1 MGIGGGRSR
10 IRQDYTHSRPRGHRT
25 LTDHLELTI
34 AVQPQAVEAA
44 ADLLRRHAPAGVS
57 IEPPFQALDEDGNVA
72 FDSAS
77 PIQLRVWLPAGA
89 PDRSLDALRRD
100 LAELGDGVVQPL
112 RVRTVQDDSWA
123 DNWKEHFHVMR
134 IGRRIVLRPSWRTYE
149 AQPDDIVVE
158 IDPGQAFGTGQHAT
172 TRLCLEQIEQRLRP
186 GDTVLDIGSGSGI
199 LSTTAALLGAAQ
211 VDAIDID
218 PAAVRSTRENAER
231 NGVGALV
238 HIAQGS
244 LGNGWPFLEAA
255 ARRYDL
261 VLANLSGRIVRELA
275 QPLVA
280 SLATAGVALVSGI
293 IDEQETA
300 CAEALV
306 AAGGR
311 VSERYAE
318 DEWLLLA
325 VTRR

>member
-1 MGIGGGRSR
+1 M
-10 IRQDYTHSRPRGHRT
+10 
-25 LTDHLELTI
+25 
-34 AVQPQAVEAA
+34 QPQAVEAA

-57 IEPPFQALDEDGNVA
+57 IEPPFRALDEDGNVA

-77 PIQLRVWLPAGA
+77 PTQLRVWLPASA

-123 DNWKEHFHVMR
+123 DNWKEYFHVIR

-158 IDPGQAFGTGQHAT
+158 VDPGLAFGTGQHAT

-186 GDTVLDIGSGSGI
+186 GATVMDIGSGSGI
-199 LSTTAALLGAAQ
+199 LSTAAALLGAAQ

-218 PAAVRSTRENAER
+218 PAAVLATRENAER

-238 HIAQGS
+238 RIGQGS
-244 LGNGWPFLEAA
+244 LGDAWPFPEAA
-255 ARRYDL
+255 GGRYDL

-280 SLATAGVALVSGI
+280 SLATDGIALVSGI
-293 IDEQETA
+293 IDAQEAA
-300 CAEALV
+300 CVDALV
-306 AAGGR
+306 AATGR
-311 VSERYAE
+311 VGERCAE

-325 VTRR
+325 VTRGQ

>member
-1 MGIGGGRSR
+1 M
-10 IRQDYTHSRPRGHRT
+10 
-25 LTDHLELTI
+25 
-34 AVQPQAVEAA
+34 QPQAVEAA

-77 PIQLRVWLPAGA
+77 PTQLRVWLPAGG
-89 PDRSLDALRRD
+89 DDSDLDALRRD
-100 LAELGDGVVQPL
+100 LAELGDCIVQPL

-123 DNWKEHFHVMR
+123 DNWKEHFHVRR
-134 IGRRIVLRPSWRTYE
+134 IGRRIVLQPSWRTDE

-172 TRLCLEQIEQRLRP
+172 TRLCLEQIERRVRP

-199 LSTTAALLGAAQ
+199 LSTTAALLGADQ

-231 NGVGALV
+231 NGVQARV
-238 HIAQGS
+238 RVAQGS
-244 LGNGWPFLEAA
+244 LGGAWPFPEAEA
-255 ARRYDL
+255 GRYDL

-280 SLATAGVALVSGI
+280 SIAQDGVALVSGI
-293 IDEQETA
+293 IDEQEVA

-311 VSERYAE
+311 ISERSAE
-318 DEWLLLA
+318 AEWLLLA
-325 VTRR
+325 VTRRQ

>member
-1 MGIGGGRSR
+1 M
-10 IRQDYTHSRPRGHRT
+10 
-25 LTDHLELTI
+25 
-34 AVQPQAVEAA
+34 QPQAVEEA
-44 ADLLRRHAPAGVS
+44 ADLLRRYAPAGVS

-77 PIQLRVWLPAGA
+77 PTQLRVWLPAGA
-89 PDRSLDALRRD
+89 PDRGLDALRRD
-100 LAELGDGVVQPL
+100 LAELGDGIVQPL
-112 RVRTVQDDSWA
+112 RVRTVQDESWA

-134 IGRRIVLRPSWRTYE
+134 IGRQIVLRPSWRTYE
-149 AQPDDIVVE
+149 AQPGEIVVE

-211 VDAIDID
+211 IDAVDID
-218 PAAVRSTRENAER
+218 PAAVQSTKENAER
-231 NGVGALV
+231 NGVQARV
-238 HIAQGS
+238 RVARGS
-244 LGNGWPFLEAA
+244 LGDAWPFPEAA
-255 ARRYDL
+255 AGRYNL
-261 VLANLSGRIVRELA
+261 VLANLGGRVVRELA

-280 SLATAGVALVSGI
+280 SLAPVGVALVSGI
-293 IDEQETA
+293 IDEQEVA

-311 VSERYAE
+311 VSERHAQ
-318 DEWLLLA
+318 DEWLVLA
-325 VTRR
+325 VTR

>member
-1 MGIGGGRSR
+1 M
-10 IRQDYTHSRPRGHRT
+10 
-25 LTDHLELTI
+25 
-34 AVQPQAVEAA
+34 QPQAVEAA
-44 ADLLRRHAPAGVS
+44 ADLLRRYAPAGIS
-57 IEPPFQALDEDGNVA
+57 IEPPFHALDEDGNVA
-72 FDSAS
+72 FDNTS
-77 PIQLRVWLPAGA
+77 PTQLRVWLPAG
-89 PDRSLDALRRD
+89 DDSDLDALRRD
-100 LAELGDGVVQPL
+100 LAELGAGIVQPL
-112 RVRTVQDDSWA
+112 RVRAVQDDSWA

-134 IGRRIVLRPSWRTYE
+134 VGRRIVLRPSWRTYE

-231 NGVGALV
+231 NGVQARV
-238 HIAQGS
+238 RVAQGS
-244 LGNGWPFLEAA
+244 LGGAWPFPEAEA
-255 ARRYDL
+255 GRYDL
-261 VLANLSGRIVRELA
+261 VLANLSGRIVRDLA
-275 QPLVA
+275 APLVA
-280 SLATAGVALVSGI
+280 SLAPGGVALVSGV
-293 IDEQETA
+293 IDEQEPA

-318 DEWLLLA
+318 DEWLLLV
-325 VTRR
+325 VTRRR